1 MEPHMQRSYSASELG
16 MFLKLKEGQCGQSE
30 RRVIRDKGEGVAR
43 GQLRIRGMGFILC
56 TFGSY

>member
-1 MEPHMQRSYSASELG
+1 MQRSYSASELG